1 MTRPYPCL
9 TEPQWHQGHSPR
21 LCPLWLQ
28 GQFRRSF
35 SLLAVLHRVQN
46 MTSWHWAT
54 TLPPP
59 SFPHVGIFTSSGE
72 ATWERSSP
80 VPGHTTYRDPR
91 SCLLSTG
98 CRWNNVPTWQ
108 PCRYQAPSHVGS
120 GVSATFTC
128 SLSRSVIAGSLRQP
142 RNQVWSVNPFVASSR
157 RTVVP
162 GLPTLTSATA
172 ERRPGRPYT
181 VVHV

>member
-1 MTRPYPCL
+1 MTRPFPFL

-28 GQFRRSF
+28 GQCRRSF
-35 SLLAVLHRVQN
+35 SPPGSPSPCPDHYILALGYYAA
-46 MTSWHWAT
+46 SA
-54 TLPPP
+54 

-91 SCLLSTG
+91 SCRLSTG
-98 CRWNNVPTWQ
+98 CRWNNVPNGSPLGTRHHPMLGQVYQ
-108 PCRYQAPSHVGS
+108 PLSPVRFHGLSSQVPCVGLGIRS
-120 GVSATFTC
+120 G
-128 SLSRSVIAGSLRQP
+128 RSTRLRFESP
-142 RNQVWSVNPFVASSR
+142 
-157 RTVVP
+157 TVVP